1 MEAISLLKTC
11 FINHRSMQV
20 EKDKFNVD
28 AIALMVSK
36 ELTVEVTDTYATSQ
50 SEKRDVVYWIE
61 HSVLDCV

>member
-1 MEAISLLKTC
+1 MKYAS
-11 FINHRSMQV
+11 R
-20 EKDKFNVD
+20 KDKFNVD

>member
-1 MEAISLLKTC
+1 MKYAS
-11 FINHRSMQV
+11 R
-20 EKDKFNVD
+20 KDKFNVD

-61 HSVLDCV
+61 HSVLVSVHLYLTVI